1 MMMNALFEAA
11 LAIKTPWYIR
21 DLQFDEP
28 KKILTVQIDF
38 YRGSQ
43 FPYPGI
49 DGGLFSAYDTQT
61 KRYRHLNFFQHECF
75 LEVRVPRVQLPDGS
89 VRLIEPEWSGK
100 LNGFTLLFEAMVV
113 FLAQHSTFKFVADL
127 MNISWHRVHAIC
139 KKYVELALEREDLS
153 AVTAVAIDETSC
165 RRGHDYL
172 TIVADMTKRRVVH
185 VTPGKDADTVE
196 SFATCLE
203 THQGKREQISSVSID
218 MSRAFI
224 KGVTQ
229 SLPQAQ
235 ITFDKFH
242 VVAHAS
248 TAVDETR
255 RAEQKSEEVL
265 KKKRWIFLK
274 DTSKLT
280 REQREQRSDVI
291 NRHANLRTV
300 RAWLYREELRDIL
313 DGKQIN
319 VMERKLKQW
328 CTNVMRSK
336 VEHMKRVAKMIR
348 EHMDGIVA
356 WARSRQ
362 TNGFIEAINGLFQAA
377 KRKAR
382 GYTRFDTMRTVIFL
396 IAGKLNFLPVNPHV
410 ADYAR

>member
-1 MMMNALFEAA
+1 MMNSLFEAA
-11 LAIKTPWYIR
+11 LGIRAPWYIR

-28 KKILTVQIDF
+28 KKTLTVQIDF

-49 DGGLFSAYDTQT
+49 DGGLCSAYDTQT
-61 KRYRHLNFFQHECF
+61 KRYRHLNFFEHECF

-113 FLAQHSTFKFVADL
+113 FLAQHSTFQFVADL
-127 MNISWHRVHAIC
+127 MKISWYRVHAIC
-139 KKYVELALEREDLS
+139 TKYVELALEREDFS

-185 VTPGKDADTVE
+185 VAPGKDAETVE

-203 THQGKREQISSVSID
+203 THQGNREQVSSVSID

-224 KGVTQ
+224 KGITE

-242 VVAHAS
+242 VIAHAS

-265 KKKRWIFLK
+265 KKKRWLFLK

-280 REQREQRSDVI
+280 SEQREQRNDVI

-300 RAWLYREELRDIL
+300 RAWLYREELREIL

-336 VEHMKRVAKMIR
+336 IDHMKRVAKMIR

-382 GYTRFDTMRTVIFL
+382 GYGRFDTMRTVIFL
-396 IAGKLNFLPVNPHV
+396 IAGKLNFLSVNPHV

>member
-1 MMMNALFEAA
+1 MMMSSLFEAA
-11 LAIKTPWYIR
+11 LAIKAPWYIR

-28 KKILTVQIDF
+28 KKTLTIQIDF

-43 FPYPGI
+43 FPHPSI

-61 KRYRHLNFFQHECF
+61 KRYRHLNFFQHECI

-113 FLAQHSTFKFVADL
+113 FLAQHSTFQFVADL
-127 MNISWHRVHAIC
+127 MNISWYRVHAIC
-139 KKYVELALEREDLS
+139 TKYVELALERENFS

-185 VTPGKDADTVE
+185 VTPGKDAETVE
-196 SFATCLE
+196 SFAMCLE
-203 THQGKREQISSVSID
+203 THQGNREQISSVSID
-218 MSRAFI
+218 MSAAFI
-224 KGVTQ
+224 KGVNK

-265 KKKRWIFLK
+265 KKKRWLFLK

-280 REQREQRSDVI
+280 SEQREQRNNVI

-300 RAWLYREELRDIL
+300 RAWLYREELREIL

-336 VEHMKRVAKMIR
+336 IDQMKRVAKMIR

-382 GYTRFDTMRTVIFL
+382 GYGRFDTMRTVIFL